1 MSAFMVIIVVL
12 MSNGQY
18 QTTIP
23 TGNVYLD
30 VRHCIEE
37 GRQYANDSGVQ
48 INCKEVSVYQ

>member
-1 MSAFMVIIVVL
+1 MSAFMVVIVVL